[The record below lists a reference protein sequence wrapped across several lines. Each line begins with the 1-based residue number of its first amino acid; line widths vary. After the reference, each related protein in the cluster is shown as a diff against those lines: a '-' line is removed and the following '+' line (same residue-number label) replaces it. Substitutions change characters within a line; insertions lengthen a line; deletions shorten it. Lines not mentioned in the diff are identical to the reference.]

1 MSKRATLGII
11 FFISCLTFLVW
22 HKLLNQTF
30 FGEGFY
36 YFDPKITLG
45 SHDNFAVIFFRFIA
59 PLFRDNFRAYFLF
72 QIVVMI
78 LLNVTLFYLV
88 DYFTKSKFISLI
100 SSIFFLSS
108 YLGLFE
114 MFGTGNYQRFVQR
127 VANLIPLL
135 FSFIY
140 FSRYLQI
147 KRIKHYLI
155 SIFLFSA
162 SLLMGHFSTFLLPL
176 FIIYP
181 IIVSKSI
188 KLSIPFVVI
197 NLLLISQGS
206 LFQEIQP
213 SFPNDIWYIIKGPIL
228 QLANLIIPPFI
239 TQKIASLA
247 NPYENI
253 LIAMVLPVIILSIL
267 AIKKIK
273 ANFPQLF
280 PFYVLCLTIIPI
292 LFLLNIFLGKVDPLF
307 NIRGY
312 NYYFIPDWYKNKTEL
327 ELLVKGDRYYLL
339 PSLFISSIGSILLTK
354 FFSKKVTIF
363 LTVAYLIYNINL
375 IWGASKNFTDL
386 SSITTNYLS
395 YIKSISA
402 GVSNNSVIVTDQ
414 AFIWPA
420 PMIRRIYN
428 LPGLTFVSKNK
439 DWETKISKFDSQN
452 VFILNY
458 DPTSQKYTQYNIAP
472 YKNNQK
478 P

>member
-11 FFISCLTFLVW
+11 FFISCLTFFVW
-22 HKLLNQTF
+22 HKILNQTF
-30 FGEGFY
+30 FGEGYY

-45 SHDNFAVIFFRFIA
+45 SHDNFAAIFFRFIV
-59 PLFRDNFRAYFLF
+59 PLFKDNFAAYFLF
-72 QIVVMI
+72 QMAVMA
-78 LLNVTLFYLV
+78 LLNVTLFYFV

-135 FSFIY
+135 FSFVY
-140 FSRYLQI
+140 FSRYLEI
-147 KRIKHYLI
+147 KKIKHYLI
-155 SIFLFSA
+155 SIFLFST
-162 SLLMGHFSTFLLPL
+162 SVLMGHFSTFLLPL

-197 NLLLISQGS
+197 NLLLISRGS

-213 SFPNDIWYIIKGPIL
+213 AFPNDTLYIIKGPIL
-228 QLANLIIPPFI
+228 QLANLIIPPLI

-253 LIAMVLPVIILSIL
+253 LIVMVLPVIILSIL

-273 ANFPQLF
+273 ENFPKLF
-280 PFYVLCLTIIPI
+280 PFYLLCLTIIPI

-312 NYYFIPDWYKNKTEL
+312 NYYFLPDWYKNKAEL

-354 FFSKKVTIF
+354 FFSKKVAIF
-363 LTVAYLIYNINL
+363 LTIVYLIYNINL
-375 IWGASKNFTDL
+375 IWGASKNFADL
-386 SSITTNYLS
+386 SSITKSYLS
-395 YIKSISA
+395 YIKSFSIEL
-402 GVSNNSVIVTDQ
+402 SNNSVIVTDQ
-414 AFIWPA
+414 AFVWPA

-428 LPGLTFVSKNK
+428 LPDLTFVSKDKN
-439 DWETKISKFDSQN
+439 WETKIFKFDSQN

-458 DPTSQKYTQYNIAP
+458 NQATQSFTADTP
-472 YKNNQK
+472 YKNEKK